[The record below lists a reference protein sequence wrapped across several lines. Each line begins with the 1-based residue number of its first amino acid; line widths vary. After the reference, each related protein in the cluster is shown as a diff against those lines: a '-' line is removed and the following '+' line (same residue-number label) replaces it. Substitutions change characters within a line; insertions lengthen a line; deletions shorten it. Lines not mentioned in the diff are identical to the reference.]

1 RTLEVPCPIAS
12 RVFEDVVSVIL
23 STSWAVI
30 NDSNSPTTAIASA
43 AGKMIRKVSI
53 VNGTSG
59 SAKIGSSL
67 GSSPL
72 SATVGTLIVKIISM
86 NVKTKITTTR
96 PGIVTANLSQ
106 KKINTRPSTN
116 SKYKAHGTSIRPG
129 RLAIKIQ
136 IASE

>member
-1 RTLEVPCPIAS
+1 PNSAARTLEVPCPIAS

-30 NDSNSPTTAIASA
+30 NDSSSPTTAIASA

-59 SAKIGSSL
+59 SAKIGNSL

-72 SATVGTLIVKIISM
+72 SATVATLIVKIIIN
-86 NVKTKITTTR
+86 NVTTTIATSGE
-96 PGIVTANLSQ
+96 GIVDVILGH
-106 KKINTRPSTN
+106 IV
-116 SKYKAHGTSIRPG
+116 IIPG
-129 RLAIKIQ
+129 P
-136 IASE
+136 